1 MEHAERLGHKTSAE
15 DAEPSIALI
24 ECSSIAK
31 GYEVADA
38 VAKRSPVRLLWART
52 VSPGNH
58 VTLFSGEVP
67 ETETAL
73 ERGLEVAGKAC
84 LGSMLIPNVHP
95 DLVPAIRGPRPIN
108 IDEALGIVE
117 TRTVASAI
125 HAADR
130 AAKTSDVEL
139 LEVRLAMHL
148 GGKGFF
154 LLAGSI
160 GDVESAVS
168 AAAED
173 AGEQLLREV
182 VIPRASQE
190 LLEHLFQ

>member
-1 MEHAERLGHKTSAE
+1 MR
-15 DAEPSIALI
+15 
-24 ECSSIAK
+24 SS
-31 GYEVADA
+31 
-38 VAKRSPVRLLWART
+38 
-52 VSPGNH
+52 
-58 VTLFSGEVP
+58 
-67 ETETAL
+67 
-73 ERGLEVAGKAC
+73 
-84 LGSMLIPNVHP
+84 
-95 DLVPAIRGPRPIN
+95 
-108 IDEALGIVE
+108 
-117 TRTVASAI
+117 
-125 HAADR
+125 ADR

>member
-1 MEHAERLGHKTSAE
+1 MEHAERLGLKTKTE

-67 ETETAL
+67 ETEAAF
-73 ERGLEVAGKAC
+73 ERGVEVAGKTC

-95 DLVPAIRGPRPIN
+95 HLIPAIRAPRPIDV
-108 IDEALGIVE
+108 DEALGIVE

-154 LLAGSI
+154 LLAGSFA
-160 GDVESAVS
+160 DVESAV
-168 AAAED
+168 AAAVED
-173 AGEQLLREV
+173 AGEHLLREV